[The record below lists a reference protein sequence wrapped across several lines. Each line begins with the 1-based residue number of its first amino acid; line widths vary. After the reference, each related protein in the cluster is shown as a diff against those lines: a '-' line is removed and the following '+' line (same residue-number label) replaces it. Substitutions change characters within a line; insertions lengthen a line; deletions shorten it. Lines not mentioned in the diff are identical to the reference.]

1 MDNSIQGKRKM
12 FYLNPITYLNKT
24 FS

>member
-1 MDNSIQGKRKM
+1 M

-24 FS
+24 FT